1 MEPHSRIVSAPVDFG
16 VVRSEFGLASDYP
29 SDAVSEAR
37 GASDA
42 FAGVRADRTD
52 IEFVTIDPP
61 GALDLD
67 QALYL
72 ERTPTGFLLYYAIAD
87 VGAVVSP
94 DGALARE
101 SLTRGQSFY
110 LPDGTVPLHP
120 PVLSEGSAS
129 LLPGRVRPAAL
140 WTIECDDSAEPQR
153 FSVQRALVCSR
164 ARLEYS
170 GVQADADSGRL
181 HPSIAALPEFG
192 RLRIEAGLARGA
204 IELRLPA
211 QSVVPDGNGDR
222 TGHWQLVVEPRT
234 EADDWNEQIS
244 LLTGLCA
251 ARIMLAD
258 NGSDGRIGLLRTMPA
273 PPASAIAAMHRT
285 AAALGVH
292 WPAGMPAG
300 RMLSGLDPATPAALA
315 LMSEAT
321 GLLRGASYTVLDG
334 EDPDILQHSGIGA
347 PYAHVTAPLRRLAD
361 RYTLEICLARSA
373 GTPVPQW
380 VRSGLAA
387 AAESMRRSDAVGGK
401 LDRACLDLTEST
413 ILAPRLGEI
422 FEAVVIREG
431 NGNRAAEIFISDPPV
446 VAKCTG
452 SPPEG
457 HRVRVRLDIADPD
470 RRVVGF
476 GYPIDPARPEM
487 LGNQQNPGKFPT
499 AGE

>member
-16 VVRSEFGLASDYP
+16 VVRSEFGLAPDYP
-29 SDAVSEAR
+29 PEAVSEAR
-37 GASDA
+37 DAMDA

-67 QALYL
+67 QALSL
-72 ERTPTGFLLYYAIAD
+72 ERTPTGFLLHYAIAD
-87 VGAVVSP
+87 VGAVVAP

-101 SLTRGQSFY
+101 SHVRGQSFY

-153 FSVQRALVCSR
+153 FSVRRALVRSR
-164 ARLEYS
+164 ARLDYS
-170 GVQADADSGRL
+170 GVQADADAGRL
-181 HPSIAALPEFG
+181 HRSIAALPEFG
-192 RLRIEAGLARGA
+192 RLRIAAGLARGA

-211 QSVVPDGNGDR
+211 QSVIPDGDGDR
-222 TGHWQLVVEPRT
+222 AGHWQLVVEPRT

-244 LLTGLCA
+244 LLTGICA

-273 PPASAIAAMHRT
+273 PPASALAAMHRT
-285 AAALGVH
+285 AAALGVP
-292 WPAGMPAG
+292 WPAGTAAG
-300 RMLSGLDPATPAALA
+300 RILSGLDPATPAALA

-334 EDPDILQHSGIGA
+334 EDPDVLQHSGIGA

-361 RYTLEICLARSA
+361 RYATEICLARCA
-373 GTPVPQW
+373 GTPVPRW
-380 VRSGLAA
+380 VRDGLGA
-387 AAESMRRSDAVGGK
+387 AAESMRRTDAIGGK
-401 LDRACLDLTEST
+401 LERACLDLTEST
-413 ILAPRLGEI
+413 VLAPRLGEI
-422 FEAVVIREG
+422 FDAVVIREG
-431 NGNRAAEIFISDPPV
+431 NGNRAAEIFIADPPV
-446 VAKCTG
+446 IAKCAG

-457 HRVRVRLDIADPD
+457 QRVRVRLDLADPGK
-470 RRVVGF
+470 RLVGF
-476 GYPIDPARPEM
+476 TFPAEPPR
-487 LGNQQNPGKFPT
+487 
-499 AGE
+499 

>member
-16 VVRSEFGLASDYP
+16 VVRSEFGLAPDYP
-29 SDAVSEAR
+29 PEAVSEAR
-37 GASDA
+37 DAMDA

-67 QALYL
+67 QALSL
-72 ERTPTGFLLYYAIAD
+72 ERTPTGFLLHYAIAD
-87 VGAVVSP
+87 VGAVVAP

-101 SLTRGQSFY
+101 SHIRGQSFY

-129 LLPGRVRPAAL
+129 LLPGRIRPAAL

-153 FSVQRALVCSR
+153 FSVRRALVRSR
-164 ARLEYS
+164 ARLDYS
-170 GVQADADSGRL
+170 GVQADADAGRL

-192 RLRIEAGLARGA
+192 RLRIAAGLERGA

-211 QSVVPDGNGDR
+211 QSVIPDGDGDR
-222 TGHWQLVVEPRT
+222 AGHWQLVVEPRT
-234 EADDWNEQIS
+234 DADDWNEQIS
-244 LLTGLCA
+244 LLTGICA

-285 AAALGVH
+285 AAALGVP
-292 WPAGMPAG
+292 WPAGTATG
-300 RMLSGLDPATPAALA
+300 RILSGLDPATPAALA

-334 EDPDILQHSGIGA
+334 EDPDVLQHSGIGA

-361 RYTLEICLARSA
+361 RYATEICLARCA
-373 GTPVPQW
+373 GTPVPEW
-380 VRSGLAA
+380 VRDGLGA
-387 AAESMRRSDAVGGK
+387 AAESMRRTDAIGGK
-401 LDRACLDLTEST
+401 LERACLDLTEST
-413 ILAPRLGEI
+413 VLASRLGEI
-422 FEAVVIREG
+422 FDAVVIREG
-431 NGNRAAEIFISDPPV
+431 NGNRAAEIFIADPPV
-446 VAKCTG
+446 IAKCAG

-457 HRVRVRLDIADPD
+457 QRVRVRLDLADPGK
-470 RRVVGF
+470 RLVGF
-476 GYPIDPARPEM
+476 TFPAEPP
-487 LGNQQNPGKFPT
+487 Q
-499 AGE
+499 